1 MAKYDICEALYA
13 KSDGIVVP
21 RRRSMLLPAAI
32 VAVGVVIIVVNAF
45 FVEATVS
52 NSNLKSALVL
62 FGAVFI
68 VLGVV
73 YALMRQ
79 AGEPYHL
86 QDDCFL
92 AKKELKFYKERNKEI
107 RDLVMRA
114 DFATLQLL
122 PEDGISAVTVV
133 LYTSPR
139 SGFCAAQV
147 FEYEDMEML
156 PTSDLVVKS

>member
-1 MAKYDICEALYA
+1 MAKYDSCEALYD
-13 KSDGIVVP
+13 KTEGIIAP
-21 RRRSMLLPAAI
+21 RRLSMALPAVV
-32 VAVGVVIIVVNAF
+32 VAVGVAMLVINALLI
-45 FVEATVS
+45 EATVS

-68 VLGVV
+68 VVGVV
-73 YALMRQ
+73 YALLRQ
-79 AGEPYHL
+79 SGEPYHL

-92 AKKELKFYKERNKEI
+92 VKKELKFYKERNKEI
-107 RDLVMRA
+107 RDLVKRA
-114 DFATLQLL
+114 DFTTLQQLS
-122 PEDGISAVTVV
+122 EDGVSAVTVV

-147 FEYEDMEML
+147 FEYEDMEIL